1 MSDINAAPS
10 STEPQGGTTFA
21 IETKVYADGTAATS
35 IAPLPERSPIAKAG
49 TAAVGETTGI
59 PAIPSDS
66 GSNASTAASS
76 TTSTTASM
84 DGADGATGTTS
95 TDTPA
100 RAAPGESDA
109 DVALAATA
117 TSASNVAASGSA
129 GGAVADL
136 LAVGLST
143 AHSWLALLERK
154 IAVLEHEAR
163 DELLDVVRQ
172 LREAL

>member
-1 MSDINAAPS
+1 MSDIDVAPS
-10 STEPQGGTTFA
+10 STEPSNEAAKTEMQEVGT
-21 IETKVYADGTAATS
+21 
-35 IAPLPERSPIAKAG
+35 P
-49 TAAVGETTGI
+49 AVGETTGI

-76 TTSTTASM
+76 TTSTTVSM
-84 DGADGATGTTS
+84 DGAEGATGKTG
-95 TDTPA
+95 TDAPA
-100 RAAPGESDA
+100 VAAPGESDA

-117 TSASNVAASGSA
+117 TSASNVADSDGA

-136 LAVGLST
+136 PAAGLST

-154 IAVLEHEAR
+154 IAALDHEAR